1 MSAKPRRRVAG
12 ARPALAVAVAA
23 LSLTLVVFSGCASS
37 REIARGEAITAVRA
51 NAQALRD
58 EIASAAAGTF
68 GEAQLQAV
76 RAVLPDQSLA
86 AAPTREGVIVKGVLT
101 AWAEAGGGLSYETF
115 YVRLCVEYDVTAD
128 SGDTQVADAPC
139 PDNVDSTAPADETVS
154 VAN

>member
-12 ARPALAVAVAA
+12 ARPALAVAA
-23 LSLTLVVFSGCASS
+23 LFLTLVVFSGCASS

-58 EIASAAAGTF
+58 QIASAAPGTF

-101 AWAEAGGGLSYETF
+101 AWAEAGGGLSYDVF
-115 YVRLCVEYDVTAD
+115 YVRLCVGYDVTAD